1 MADGTAQLMDMLD
14 GSWDA
19 SSGGGGGSGKG
30 WISRDEQE
38 RFLLSL
44 LSLGLDRV
52 AAEPERLA
60 NECHAVKKDTET
72 HAVSNYSAFLQ
83 SAVCV
88 RSVREE
94 LELSGRLLHELAADV
109 PSLQR
114 ACEEVEEHAK
124 AVDLLRKQTQT
135 TWKMHA
141 QLLEVLEVPQLMDT
155 AVRNEYYEE
164 ALELAAFARRLRA
177 RHQENTLI
185 ESLFQA
191 VERSENNMLYQ
202 LLQKLQSHIQLPV
215 CLHVIGVLRRL
226 GRHSEEDLR
235 FIFLECRDLWLQ
247 SAFDEAEKSGP
258 VYQSLSKITD
268 LVRVHIFEI
277 VTQYRAIF
285 LDFSSSQEME
295 GSADGGLLYAW
306 ASRRITNFISVLN
319 QGLPRIKECSQISS
333 LLDKVMYCGA
343 YLGREGLD
351 FRSAVGEIFEMRM
364 LEIIQLS
371 LSNARDAY
379 EQSLAAQKLNS
390 MPEAVKTRYE
400 ENATGVMS
408 PPSIFLNFIPL
419 ALLCNKLM
427 DSLNELRECAMITC
441 RQRATGMIVEV
452 LCCCAEQT
460 AANFAEIE
468 SSLSKGDR
476 KHMVDLVS

>member
-1 MADGTAQLMDMLD
+1 MAEGSVQIMDMLD
-14 GSWDA
+14 GAWET
-19 SSGGGGGSGKG
+19 SGAAVGGKN

-114 ACEEVEEHAK
+114 ACEEVDEHAK
-124 AVDLLRKQTQT
+124 AVDSLRKQTQT
-135 TWKMHA
+135 TWKVHA

-164 ALELAAFARRLRA
+164 ALELASFARRLHA
-177 RHQENTLI
+177 RYQDNTLI

-202 LLQKLQSHIQLPV
+202 LLQKLQVNFASDDISLTLCFRVTFNFQSVYMSLE
-215 CLHVIGVLRRL
+215 C
-226 GRHSEEDLR
+226 SEDLV
-235 FIFLECRDLWLQ
+235 
-247 SAFDEAEKSGP
+247 G
-258 VYQSLSKITD
+258 
-268 LVRVHIFEI
+268 I
-277 VTQYRAIF
+277 VKKTC
-285 LDFSSSQEME
+285 DSSSWNVETCGFSLPLMRLKSLDPSTNH
-295 GSADGGLLYAW
+295 SAKL
-306 ASRRITNFISVLN
+306 

-333 LLDKVMYCGA
+333 LLDKVRELNICSSLHNVWTGDVLRRVFGA
-343 YLGREGLD
+343 GRIGLSIC
-351 FRSAVGEIFEMRM
+351 RYK
-364 LEIIQLS
+364 
-371 LSNARDAY
+371 N
-379 EQSLAAQKLNS
+379 QKISDL
-390 MPEAVKTRYE
+390 V
-400 ENATGVMS
+400 
-408 PPSIFLNFIPL
+408 
-419 ALLCNKLM
+419 
-427 DSLNELRECAMITC
+427 ELRDNCAL
-441 RQRATGMIVEV
+441 QSEKF
-452 LCCCAEQT
+452 L
-460 AANFAEIE
+460 
-468 SSLSKGDR
+468 K
-476 KHMVDLVS
+476 